1 MSNKNNITSGPIFKG
16 FLLYTIPIIL
26 TGLLQQLYNTADII
40 VVGRFAGSNSMAAV
54 GSTSSITNLFINL
67 FIGFSAGT
75 SIMVAQAVGASDKEK
90 VEKAVH
96 TSITSAIIFGLFL
109 MVAGILFSGKAL
121 RLMSTPKEVIGEATL
136 YMQII
141 FAGMPANFVYNFGA
155 AILRSSGD
163 TKTPL
168 IFLSISGIINV
179 LLNLVFVI
187 GLGRGAD
194 GVGYATI
201 ISQYISAT
209 LVVLKLMKTDGF
221 IKLQLSKLKIYAKTF
236 KTLMRYSI
244 PAGIQGSIFSFSN
257 VQIQSA
263 VNTFGNYAMAGSAA
277 SSNVENIVY
286 IVMNSFH
293 HSMLTFTGQNY
304 GAKKPERIKKSISIG
319 IFQVFMASILF
330 SGIAL
335 LFEKQLLSLYVPQ
348 SATGNE
354 EVIYYGIK
362 RMNLILPSYFLCGI
376 MDSFVGA
383 SRGLGTSIST
393 TIISLVCII
402 LGRLG
407 WIYTVF
413 AYFKTWD
420 SLFLSYPISWLL
432 TAIIQF
438 IMCMYMVRKRTRE
451 INSY

>member
-1 MSNKNNITSGPIFKG
+1 MNEKNNITNGPIFKG

-54 GSTSSITNLFINL
+54 GATSSLTNLFINL

-75 SIMVAQAVGASDKEK
+75 SIMVAQSVGASDKEQ
-90 VEKAVH
+90 VEKSVH
-96 TSITSAIIFGLFL
+96 TSITSAIIFGFFL
-109 MVAGILFSGKAL
+109 MIVGIVFSGSAL
-121 RLMSTPKEVIGEATL
+121 RLMSTPDEVISEATL
-136 YMQII
+136 YMRII

-168 IFLSISGIINV
+168 IFLSISGLVNV
-179 LLNLVFVI
+179 ILNLIFVI
-187 GLGRGAD
+187 GFGRRAD

-201 ISQYISAT
+201 ISQYLSAT

-221 IKLQLSKLKIYAKTF
+221 IKLQLSKLRIYFKTF

-263 VNTFGNYAMAGSAA
+263 VNTFGNFAMAGSAA
-277 SSNVENIVY
+277 SANVEALVY

-304 GAKKPERIKKSISIG
+304 GAKKPKRIKKSISIG
-319 IFQVFMASILF
+319 ILQVFMVSVLF
-330 SGIAL
+330 SGLVL
-335 LFEKQLLSLYVPQ
+335 LFEKELLSLYISQ
-348 SATGNE
+348 KDMGNAD
-354 EVIYYGIK
+354 VLAYGLK
-362 RMNLILPSYFLCGI
+362 RMNIILPAYFLCGL

-393 TIISLVCII
+393 TIISLVCITF
-402 LGRLG
+402 GRLG

-413 AYFKTWD
+413 AHFKTWE
-420 SLFLSYPISWLL
+420 SLFLSFPISWLI
-432 TAIIQF
+432 TAVIQF
-438 IMCMYMVRKRTRE
+438 AMCMYMVRKRTKE
-451 INSY
+451 INSL